1 MSTCPE
7 CFEDTGCTCAEV
19 KRIAELE
26 AENKRLRQALT
37 RLIDDNPCTCD
48 SHHDYTCPECEAR
61 QALKGGE
68 E

>member
-1 MSTCPE
+1 MSIGLTSE
-7 CFEDTGCTCAEV
+7 EYEAEWEE
-19 KRIAELE
+19 AEAKYEKLE
-26 AENKRLRQALT
+26 AENGRLREALT